1 MCLPMDDT
9 AMICWLRT
17 QVRVIEAW
25 REELATRPD
34 LDIRSV
40 MRLEKHYAWLT
51 SEIAW
56 LEDPTSR
63 QAA

>member
-1 MCLPMDDT
+1 MCLPLDDS

-25 REELATRPD
+25 REELATRPE
-34 LDIRSV
+34 LDIAAV
-40 MRLEKHYAWLT
+40 MRLEEHYAWLT
-51 SEIAW
+51 SEVAR
-56 LEDPTSR
+56 LDPDPNR

>member
-1 MCLPMDDT
+1 MCLPMDDA
-9 AMICWLRT
+9 AMICWLKT
-17 QVRVIEAW
+17 QVRIIEAW